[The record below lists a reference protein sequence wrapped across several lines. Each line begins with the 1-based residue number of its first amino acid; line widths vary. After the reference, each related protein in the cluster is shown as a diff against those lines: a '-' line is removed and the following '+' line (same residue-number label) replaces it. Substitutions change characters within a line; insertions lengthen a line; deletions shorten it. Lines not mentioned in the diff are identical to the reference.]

1 MPFFTNCQIEIFE
14 YAETAETDE
23 DNEPLIEYVYK
34 DSIPAD
40 IQPHTLNSTRGG
52 DNQLESGKI
61 ITDLYKIYLDKNVEI
76 TDKAILRVK
85 GKEDTYVILGS
96 PQYNEHGLGIGHLK
110 LNVQKE
116 RKPTK
121 LPTVDD

>member
-1 MPFFTNCQIEIFE
+1 MVFFPNCEIEIFE
-14 YAETAETDE
+14 HKELEELDE
-23 DNEPLIEYVYK
+23 DGEPLYEYTYIGSKKGDFQQYK
-34 DSIPAD
+34 NGSI
-40 IQPHTLNSTRGG
+40 
-52 DNQLESGKI
+52 QLESGKI
-61 ITDLYKIYLDKNVEI
+61 LTDLYKIYLDKNVEI

-121 LPTVDD
+121 LPLVDD